1 MLSYDPC
8 DPYRGFFLDT
18 YKLPSG
24 CSCHIPDG
32 PAPIAVAAPV
42 VPEAARSA
50 AAAPIAP
57 AVPVAKA
64 AASEPKPLV
73 GHMWLMGCPNPYELQ
88 QKWECIFLKV
98 FSCTKIMWASK
109 NLLTCRIQNYQLR
122 KANSALMGHI
132 GDVA

>member
-32 PAPIAVAAPV
+32 PAPVAVAAPV

-50 AAAPIAP
+50 APISP
-57 AVPVAKA
+57 FVPVAQA
-64 AASEPKPLV
+64 SASEPKPMV
-73 GHMWLMGCPNPYELQ
+73 SG
-88 QKWECIFLKV
+88 
-98 FSCTKIMWASK
+98 
-109 NLLTCRIQNYQLR
+109 
-122 KANSALMGHI
+122 
-132 GDVA
+132 

>member
-1 MLSYDPC
+1 MKQSFTGYNFDRKKRNLNLFSNICRMLSYDPC

-32 PAPIAVAAPV
+32 PAPVAVAAPV

-50 AAAPIAP
+50 AAAPISP
-57 AVPVAKA
+57 VVPVAQA

-88 QKWECIFLKV
+88 QKWECIFLK
-98 FSCTKIMWASK
+98 FFT
-109 NLLTCRIQNYQLR
+109 
-122 KANSALMGHI
+122 HI
-132 GDVA
+132 NIK